1 MEPTPMKKLSDREV
15 KQRAESLA
23 ERNLPDPFGLSIA
36 DTAAMTAESVWTV
49 KEKLRTGE
57 YTAKKS
63 GRRTI
68 VVFQSVKDHWARLPD
83 ATFNPSKA
91 RPRNDH
97 SAGKIQAEKASAIA
111 AEKHRARARGR
122 PRKPTASAQTDA
134 ASELA

>member
-83 ATFNPSKA
+83 ATFNPSKP
-91 RPRNDH
+91 RPLKDH

-111 AEKHRARARGR
+111 AEKHRARRRA
-122 PRKPTASAQTDA
+122 KTTASAQTANEA
-134 ASELA
+134 A